1 MVITGFEV
9 ACWKFSVLYFL
20 QMKVSMTMREK
31 LRQVNSAHIRLE
43 ALLEQISPHSL
54 IAIFRRDHMAIKTGG

>member
-1 MVITGFEV
+1 MVITGFEA
-9 ACWKFSVLYFL
+9 ACWKFSVFYFL

-43 ALLEQISPHSL
+43 ATAGANNPSQFDSHI
-54 IAIFRRDHMAIKTGG
+54 